1 MLILLII
8 MLFGFLR
15 GSKKSIFGGEEA
27 AQGGGSTR
35 GGKPKMTPHD
45 VHGHKKS
52 ELVMWLPNLPK
63 FQKKATN
70 RQTDTQTDPL
80 LYISKIYNISR
91 TFDR

>member
-35 GGKPKMTPHD
+35 GGKPHMTPLH
-45 VHGHKKS
+45 VHGHWASVGS

-63 FQKKATN
+63 LNKKATN
-70 RQTDTQTDPL
+70 KHTNTQTHN
-80 LYISKIYNISR
+80 YSISKIR
-91 TFDR
+91 